1 MLKQTEMKKKSD
13 AEETEKKIRICGKMR
28 VHDEWA
34 QKKGQFQL
42 IWTLDMNS
50 MDLRLITVVLTPD

>member
-28 VHDEWA
+28 VRDE
-34 QKKGQFQL
+34 
-42 IWTLDMNS
+42 
-50 MDLRLITVVLTPD
+50 